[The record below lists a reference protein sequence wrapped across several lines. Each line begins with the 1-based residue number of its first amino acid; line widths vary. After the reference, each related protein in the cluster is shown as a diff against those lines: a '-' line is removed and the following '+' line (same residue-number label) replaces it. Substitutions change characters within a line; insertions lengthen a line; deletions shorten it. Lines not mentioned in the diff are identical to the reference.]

1 MKKDIFSRRPVNN
14 MRTLISLTVLMLMFF
29 CVSMGSAVVDVN
41 NLQKSIDSY
50 NSNID
55 TAPSVLRALLGDE
68 KVNATILLNNS
79 STISWGFETKN
90 AKIVRSEKGGIENP
104 TIDVFATED
113 AIYRVENAA
122 DPVAAYRDA
131 ERSGEVSIKGNTL
144 GAKLKLAAALSSGE
158 AIRFFFGILS

>member
-1 MKKDIFSRRPVNN
+1 
-14 MRTLISLTVLMLMFF
+14 MRTLISLIVLILVFF
-29 CVSMGSAVVDVN
+29 CVLTASAVVDVN

-55 TAPSVLRALLGDE
+55 SAPSVLRALLGDE

-79 STISWGFETKN
+79 SAISWGFETKN

-104 TIDVFATED
+104 TIEVFATED

-144 GAKLKLAAALSSGE
+144 GARLKLAAALSSGE
-158 AIRFFFGILS
+158 AIKFFFGILS